1 VRSVLVNGV
10 FDCTHPGHIAL
21 LNYARQQGDSLT
33 VAIDSDQRVRRNKG
47 PGRPVNSQSTR
58 KLLLE
63 NLRAVDRVVVFSS
76 DSELIQQVL
85 HCDVTV
91 KGSDYQYQ
99 PWVGQDLGVE
109 VIWFDR
115 IAEYSTTATIQ
126 RVNAGVAHP

>member
-10 FDCTHPGHIAL
+10 FDIIHPGHIAL

-63 NLRAVDRVVVFSS
+63 NLRAVDIVVVFDS
-76 DSELIQQVL
+76 DSELCQLIQQA
-85 HCDVTV
+85 DVVV
-91 KGSDYQYQ
+91 KGSDYQFSS
-99 PWVGQDLGVE
+99 WVGQDLSIE

-126 RVNAGVAHP
+126 RVVAGAARS